1 MILTLKSC
9 RVRSDADVVT
19 TTDSTSAQSDGR
31 LELTP
36 QGATPQATT
45 RLTKGLA
52 AAPPVVDRRRSSR
65 AQQKIPGWVSADSS
79 DRQGRGGSVTVVD
92 LSLHGLGFH
101 DESRRFSPGS
111 THWVVVSGDS
121 LRLSTRVRV
130 VSCRPSREGGYDVG
144 AAFF

>member
-1 MILTLKSC
+1 MILKLKSR
-9 RVRSDADVVT
+9 RVRPDADVVT
-19 TTDSTSAQSDGR
+19 TIASTSAQTDGR

-36 QGATPQATT
+36 RLTTPQGTT
-45 RLTKGLA
+45 RLDD
-52 AAPPVVDRRRSSR
+52 APPVVDRRRSSR
-65 AQQKIPGWVSADSS
+65 AQQKIPGWVSADSA

-130 VSCRPSREGGYDVG
+130 VSCRPSKEGGYDVG